1 MSDSRF
7 FQVDGPF
14 SLGDLAKRVGAELSD
29 PKRAGQMVQGI
40 ADLELAGEN
49 ELAVF
54 HDARHV
60 AAFAGSH
67 AGVIVTNAKLATT
80 PPNGSTLLLCDDPRL
95 AFAQI
100 GQIFHPRRAP
110 TPFVHAGAVIA
121 ASAKIGAG
129 AAIAAGV
136 VIGENV
142 AIGGRARIGA
152 NSVIGDGVVIGD
164 DIVIGTSNSISHALI
179 GNRVSIANNCSIGG
193 EGFGFVPG
201 PKGLVRLA
209 QIGRVI
215 IEDGV
220 DIGSNCAIDRGGLG
234 DTVIGAMTAIDN
246 LVQIGHNVRIGKG
259 CVFAGQSG
267 VAGSVT
273 IGDYVQVGGAVSI
286 SDHLTIGAKARI
298 AGKSGVARDV
308 AAGET
313 VAGYPAVPVRQWH
326 RQNNALNK
334 LIERITGKE

>member
-1 MSDSRF
+1 MSDKRF
-7 FQVDGPF
+7 FQADGPF

-29 PKRAGQMVQGI
+29 HARTSQMVQGI
-40 ADLELAGEN
+40 ADLERADAN
-49 ELAVF
+49 ELAMF
-54 HDARHV
+54 SDARHA
-60 AAFAGSH
+60 AAFANSH
-67 AGVIVTNAKLATT
+67 AGVIVTNAKLAAT
-80 PPNGSTLLLCDDPRL
+80 PPNGGTLLLCDDPRL

-100 GQIFHPRRAP
+100 GQIFYPRRP
-110 TPFVHAGAVIA
+110 PKGLIHAGAIVA
-121 ASAKIGAG
+121 ASAKIGAD

-142 AIGGRARIGA
+142 VIGARARIGA

-164 DIVIGTSNSISHALI
+164 DLVIGTSNSISHALI

-201 PKGLVRLA
+201 PQGLVRLS

-215 IEDGV
+215 IEDAV
-220 DIGSNCAIDRGGLG
+220 DIGSNCAIDRGGLT